1 MLFMPIHFRSWTVGF
16 FVIRNAV
23 YLMEKQYLFKV
34 LNVLTSAME
43 NLHEKE
49 KLEYMN
55 HALTELSVR
64 DTMTGLYNRLGYQQ
78 IACRYFEEKKKKEEN
93 LLIMFADMDK
103 LKYINDHYGHE
114 YGDEAIKLIASAIL
128 HNIPEPSIPI
138 RMGGDEFLI
147 MNQSIPEEKAEV
159 LIHKIQDEIQTQ
171 AEQKNFPFEISFSIG
186 CIRTDRNTGKNLDEY
201 VKEADEIMYQEKSR
215 KKLNRME

>member
-1 MLFMPIHFRSWTVGF
+1 MLFMPIHFRSRTVGF

-23 YLMEKQYLFKV
+23 YLMEKQYLFRV
-34 LNVLTSAME
+34 LNVLISAME

-103 LKYINDHYGHE
+103 LKHINDHYGHE
-114 YGDEAIKLIASAIL
+114 YGDEPKLIASASFIIYR
-128 HNIPEPSIPI
+128 NRQSP
-138 RMGGDEFLI
+138 RMVE
-147 MNQSIPEEKAEV
+147 MNS
-159 LIHKIQDEIQTQ
+159 
-171 AEQKNFPFEISFSIG
+171 
-186 CIRTDRNTGKNLDEY
+186 
-201 VKEADEIMYQEKSR
+201 
-215 KKLNRME
+215 